1 MKQLVFLFLIVLFAL
16 PFTTLA
22 QTIDL
27 QVNGVGTTAQYSV
40 VLEKLGK
47 PLSKKKGG
55 VFPCD
60 NGEMLTLR
68 YQGLIVRLIEA
79 NDGTGFIVGSID
91 VTSPKWSVSNIN
103 VGASMKDV
111 QAKFGQSDKTKK
123 SGLENLSYGMAEGFA
138 NFYFRNNKL
147 VKISWG
153 FNIC

>member
-1 MKQLVFLFLIVLFAL
+1 MKRFFFILFVALAL
-16 PFTTLA
+16 PLTASA

-27 QVNGVGTTAQYSV
+27 QVNGVGVATPYSI
-40 VLEKLGK
+40 VLQKLGK

-55 VFPCD
+55 TFPCD

-68 YQGLIVRLIEA
+68 YQGLIVKLIEA
-79 NDGTGFIVGSID
+79 NDGTGFIVGSVD
-91 VTSPKWSVSNIN
+91 VTSPKWSISGIN
-103 VGASMKDV
+103 VGASTKDV
-111 QAKFGQSDKTKK
+111 QTKFGQLEEKTKK

-147 VKISWG
+147 VKISWE